1 MLPDRV
7 LVLSNYP
14 NDIYA
19 SNRKLVLRNLA
30 DYCHEIAKY
39 SLYKTKAKSEGLGKL
54 DGLLCCLSKLRFNM
68 ESKIRILQLV
78 EY

>member
-7 LVLSNYP
+7 WVLSNYI
-14 NDIYA
+14 NNIYA
-19 SNRKLVLRNLA
+19 SNRKLVLRNLV
-30 DYCHEIAKY
+30 DYFHEIAKY
-39 SLYKTKAKSEGLGKL
+39 SLYKTKAKSQGLGKL
-54 DGLLCCLSKLRFNM
+54 DGLLCCLSKLGFNI